1 MQSLNTIPD
10 GHVTDKL
17 ANDRISAKG
26 WPKLGGYRV
35 VTGRPD
41 ACNTKYG
48 LPQTIMVKKSINH
61 DFRLAT
67 LGRGQL
73 EQLLEAVTD
82 GRLKVGTFVVEVQRS
97 SYMSQQQRVYR
108 RQMVQ

>member
-17 ANDRISAKG
+17 ANDRISANG
-26 WPKLGGYRV
+26 WPKLGGYPV

-41 ACNTKYG
+41 ACNTK
-48 LPQTIMVKKSINH
+48 
-61 DFRLAT
+61 LAT

>member
-1 MQSLNTIPD
+1 MTE
-10 GHVTDKL
+10 KL
-17 ANDRISAKG
+17 ANDRISANG
-26 WPKLGGYRV
+26 WPKLGGYPV

-48 LPQTIMVKKSINH
+48 LPQTIMVKKPINH

-67 LGRGQL
+67 LGHGQL
-73 EQLLEAVTD
+73 AQLLEAVTD

-97 SYMSQQQRVYR
+97 SYTP
-108 RQMVQ
+108 